1 MGFHGTVVRGAGQN
15 VPPNRDNKFIKQN
28 SQGPLPQPPKNYVV
42 HHGGAAVPLY
52 QQAALMAGKGQV
64 IMQTRSPASVFGKP
78 IGQLSD

>member
-42 HHGGAAVPLY
+42 HHGGAAVQLY
-52 QQAALMAGKGQV
+52 Q
-64 IMQTRSPASVFGKP
+64 
-78 IGQLSD
+78 